1 MFLRVSC
8 RFFLL
13 FGYPLSFRLSRR
25 FIFLW
30 SQAPWFS
37 TPTSLARR
45 RQLGTLKRRSC
56 GVVGLQFMSAGLLGS
71 GVHGYRDGQE
81 PVDGAFLFF
90 FSVLFL
96 RRVPPVLLGQVQ
108 EALLARG
115 PSLFPLHVL
124 LFFFFFSANKKTHHY
139 RVHQSLA
146 ATIRWNH

>member
-1 MFLRVSC
+1 MFLRVFC

-90 FSVLFL
+90 FCLVFKEGPTCPAWPGS
-96 RRVPPVLLGQVQ
+96 RGSPR
-108 EALLARG
+108 AR
-115 PSLFPLHVL
+115 SEFVSTSCLIV
-124 LFFFFFSANKKTHHY
+124 FFFSANKKTHHY